1 MKKSNTTIAINF
13 ELGFIESIIAQRS
26 NDEMAAAIMASGA
39 DLGIVLKGALGY
51 NSPQEFKTGSKVYC
65 TQRIWDYS
73 TEESKKKSDSV
84 QREMGEVT
92 ILEFDKYKN
101 HYSVEHIFHPL
112 AGDTIKKRS
121 IVPADTLMLDFMQ

>member
-13 ELGFIESIIAQRS
+13 ELGFIESLIAAS
-26 NDEMAAAIMASGA
+26 STPEMAAAIMASGA

-51 NSPQEFKTGSKVYC
+51 SSPQEFKTGGKAYC

-73 TEESKKKSDSV
+73 TEESKQKSDSV
-84 QREMGEVT
+84 QREIGEVT
-92 ILEFDKYKN
+92 ILEFDQYRN

-112 AGDTIKKRS
+112 AGDTIKKKS
-121 IVPADTLMLDFMQ
+121 IVAADTLMLDFMQ